1 MIDLNKKLKIFLNY
15 FLGPILFVWLS
26 YSIYQQVQR
35 QSDLQQSWDMIL
47 SSFTGPHAWKLYLVI
62 ALMLLNWGIEALKWQ
77 ILVGPVQKVSYWRAF
92 RAVFSG
98 QALAFN
104 TINRLGESAGRAM
117 YLEEGHRLKGIAIS
131 LVGSMSQIIITFVLG
146 LFAMLYMRIFI
157 LDATHHLEGLSIF
170 WLTGL
175 MSVLTLGTALFVLL
189 YFRLSWMIR
198 LLEKIPFVA
207 KYKFVVE
214 NMEELSWL
222 FLTKILLLS
231 AARYV
236 VFVVQYVLLLQV
248 FEVGINSV
256 DAASL
261 VSVMFLVLAI
271 VPTIAL
277 AELGFR
283 GKVSIQLFGLLSSNT
298 IGIIAT
304 AAGIWIINLI
314 IPAIAGSVFLLGI
327 RLFRNNK

>member
-1 MIDLNKKLKIFLNY
+1 MFI
-15 FLGPILFVWLS
+15 WLS
-26 YSIYQQVQR
+26 YSIYKQVQE
-35 QSDLQQSWDMIL
+35 QNDVQQSWDLIL
-47 SSFTGPHAWKLYLVI
+47 TCFSGPQADKLILVI
-62 ALMLLNWGIEALKWQ
+62 FLMLLNWGIEAFKWQ
-77 ILVGPVQKVSYWRAF
+77 VLVSPVQKVSYWRAF

-104 TINRLGESAGRAM
+104 TINRLGESAGRSL
-117 YLEEGHRLKGIAIS
+117 YLDEGNRLKGIAIS
-131 LVGSMSQIIITFVLG
+131 LVGSMSQIIITFVFG
-146 LFAMLYMRIFI
+146 LLSMVYMRLWI
-157 LDATHHLEGLSIF
+157 LDATHHLDGLSMF

-175 MSVLTLGTALFVLL
+175 MSVLTMGTCLFILL
-189 YFRLSWMIR
+189 FFRLSWMIR

-207 KYKFVVE
+207 KYRFVVE
-214 NMEELSWL
+214 NMESLHWW

-248 FEVGINSV
+248 FEAGIGSG
-256 DAASL
+256 DAAAL
-261 VSVMFLVLAI
+261 IGVMFLVLAI

-283 GKVSIQLFGLLSSNT
+283 GKVSIQLLGLLSTNT
-298 IGIIAT
+298 VGIIAT

-314 IPAIAGSVFLLGI
+314 VPAITGSIFLLGI

>member
-26 YSIYQQVQR
+26 YSIYEQIQR
-35 QSDLQQSWDMIL
+35 QSDVQQSLDMIL
-47 SSFTGPHAWKLYLVI
+47 ASFTGHQAWKLYLVI
-62 ALMLLNWGIEALKWQ
+62 VLMLVHWSIESVKWQ
-77 ILVGPVQKVSYWRAF
+77 LLVKPIQKVSYLRAF
-92 RAVFSG
+92 RALFSG
-98 QALAFN
+98 HAIAFN
-104 TINRLGESAGRAM
+104 SINHIGESAGRVM

-131 LVGSMSQIIITFVLG
+131 MVGSMSLIITTFVLG
-146 LFAMLYMRIFI
+146 LCSMLYMRIFI

-175 MSVLTLGTALFVLL
+175 MSVLTIGTALFTLL
-189 YFRLSWMIR
+189 YFRLSWMVR

-214 NMEELSWL
+214 NMEALHWW
-222 FLTKILLLS
+222 FLTKILFLS
-231 AARYV
+231 IARYV
-236 VFVVQYVLLLQV
+236 VFVVQYLLLLQV
-248 FEVGINSV
+248 FEVDV
-256 DAASL
+256 DALDAASL

-271 VPTIAL
+271 VPTIGL

-283 GKVSIQLFGLLSSNT
+283 GKVSIQLLGLLSSNT

-304 AAGIWIINLI
+304 AAGIWIINLL
-314 IPAIAGSVFLLGI
+314 IPAIVGSVFLLGI